1 MLSAADIDGT
11 VKAYA
16 AYKQRLETTL
26 LLSPN
31 LRPIHEAV
39 LSALALCEM
48 FVPLWEA
55 VTSPGDDDS
64 SSAKTHERAL
74 RKTRKDLAS
83 SLSFITTG
91 VRNIGRASGE
101 VLLEVLAE
109 KLEWMAVKQS
119 YQ

>member
-1 MLSAADIDGT
+1 LSAPDIDGT

-31 LRPIHEAV
+31 LRPIQEAV
-39 LSALALCEM
+39 LSALVLCET

-55 VTSPGDDDS
+55 VTSTGSGNS
-64 SSAKTHERAL
+64 SSAPTHERIL
-74 RKTRKDLAS
+74 RKMRKDLAS

-91 VRNIGRASGE
+91 VRNVGRASGE

-109 KLEWMAVKQS
+109 KLEWMTVKWSHQ
-119 YQ
+119 